1 MIISFTSKKYS
12 CCLEIDKF
20 TYHNYLIRLWN
31 LCSIVIETFSNFEI
45 CTWNNWMYY
54 QTMSLFSNIELQKI
68 IMAKCLS
75 ILITILNQNLLV
87 MSLTTPTHVI
97 LIIIALL
104 FQWICVIIDCWC
116 VYMKYCMSFEKD
128 MLEYIRIS
136 IMK

>member
-20 TYHNYLIRLWN
+20 TYHNYLIGLWN

-75 ILITILNQNLLV
+75 ILISILNQNLLV

-116 VYMKYCMSFEKD
+116 VYMKYCMSFKKQVGV
-128 MLEYIRIS
+128 Y
-136 IMK
+136 